1 MNFRVQPARQLRI
14 APGKGNERG
23 AVGGA
28 RGVREVL
35 RAGFARCAPCRS
47 LRGARPQATPG
58 TPTPS
63 LQLPTSNIPCPI
75 LAPRDRPEYQP
86 FPTSNSHLTNFST
99 SDFPTSNFQTFQ
111 TFPTSQLPTYPALQ
125 PSNLHPV
132 NLQHPTPPLLTPT
145 LIFISIKYQHGGEV
159 WRGGGTGTLQKA

>member
-47 LRGARPQATPG
+47 LRGARQHATPG
-58 TPTPS
+58 TPTPN
-63 LQLPTSNIPCPI
+63 LQLPTLNIRCSI

-86 FPTSNSHLTNFST
+86 YPTSNSHLTNFST
-99 SDFPTSNFQTFQ
+99 SDFPTSNLPSSSTFQ
-111 TFPTSQLPTYPALQ
+111 PPPCQPPTSNSSPSYPY
-125 PSNLHPV
+125 PHLH
-132 NLQHPTPPLLTPT
+132 
-145 LIFISIKYQHGGEV
+145 KYQIPTWGRGME
-159 WRGGGTGTLQKA
+159 RGGYWNPAESIGKT

>member
-63 LQLPTSNIPCPI
+63 LQLPTSIIPCPI

-111 TFPTSQLPTYPALQ
+111 TSQLPNFQPPTSNSSSSYPY
-125 PSNLHPV
+125 PRLH
-132 NLQHPTPPLLTPT
+132 
-145 LIFISIKYQHGGEV
+145 KYQIPTWGRGME
-159 WRGGGTGTLQKA
+159 RGGYWNPAESIGKT